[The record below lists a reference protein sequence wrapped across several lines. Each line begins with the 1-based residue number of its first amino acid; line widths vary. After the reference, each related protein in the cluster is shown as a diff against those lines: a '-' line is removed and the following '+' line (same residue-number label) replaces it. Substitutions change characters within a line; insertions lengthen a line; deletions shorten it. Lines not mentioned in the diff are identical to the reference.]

1 MKTQEEREAKR
12 AARKTEKEE
21 KRGKTRQRRADRKD
35 VKIRNPGCNNM
46 KKICYP
52 KSFFDTILAVLFPPL
67 YVIIHE
73 YRKTP
78 KFKDLSNIIQ
88 NIILTSMFYIPGLM
102 HAMFLLNND

>member
-1 MKTQEEREAKR
+1 MKTQEERVAKR
-12 AARKTEKEE
+12 AARKTE
-21 KRGKTRQRRADRKD
+21 RRQRRADRKD

>member
-1 MKTQEEREAKR
+1 MRTNEERDAKR
-12 AARKTEKEE
+12 
-21 KRGKTRQRRADRKD
+21 D
-35 VKIRNPGCNNM
+35 VKISNPGCNSFN
-46 KKICYP
+46 KICYP
-52 KSFFDTILAVLFPPL
+52 KSLFDTIIAVLFPPL

-78 KFKDLSNIIQ
+78 KFKDMSNIIQ

>member
-1 MKTQEEREAKR
+1 MGKQETINAK
-12 AARKTEKEE
+12 AARLDA
-21 KRGKTRQRRADRKD
+21 RQ
-35 VKIRNPGCNNM
+35 GCNNFN
-46 KKICYP
+46 KICYP
-52 KSFFDTILAVLFPPL
+52 KTFFDTIIAVLFPPM

-78 KFKDLSNIIQ
+78 KFKDMSNIIQ

>member
-1 MKTQEEREAKR
+1 MAKDDR
-12 AARKTEKEE
+12 IA
-21 KRGKTRQRRADRKD
+21 RRARIKARSREKKADRRD
-35 VKIRNPGCNNM
+35 ERRQRNPGCDSF

-52 KSFFDTILAVLFPPL
+52 KTLFDTIIAVLFPPL

-78 KFKDLSNIIQ
+78 KFKDMSNIIQ
-88 NIILTSMFYIPGLM
+88 NIILTSMFYVPGLM

>member
-1 MKTQEEREAKR
+1 MKTQEERVAKR
-12 AARKTEKEE
+12 AARKTE
-21 KRGKTRQRRADRKD
+21 RRQRRADRKD

-52 KSFFDTILAVLFPPL
+52 KSLFDTILAVLFPPL

>member
-1 MKTQEEREAKR
+1 MKTQEERVAKR
-12 AARKTEKEE
+12 AARKTE
-21 KRGKTRQRRADRKD
+21 RRQRRADRKGA
-35 VKIRNPGCNNM
+35 KIRNPGCNNM